1 MHIYAHM
8 KILRHINAESFL
20 LLEFTGSW
28 AHAARRMRP
37 GVSPG
42 ALAAIV
48 PPRIEKGG
56 AEAPPFTKSF
66 EVR

>member
-1 MHIYAHM
+1 MHIYAHA

-28 AHAARRMRP
+28 AHAARRVRP
-37 GVSPG
+37 GASPG

-48 PPRIEKGG
+48 PPRIEKRRCRST
-56 AEAPPFTKSF
+56 AFHK
-66 EVR
+66 VI